1 MSKTQVNEIDRNI
14 YDIKNKDDYDFK
26 MKKAGMK

>member
-14 YDIKNKDDYDFK
+14 YDIKIK
-26 MKKAGMK
+26 MTMNLKCKKV